1 MRKINFIFGIHNH
14 QPVGNFPE
22 VFEMGY
28 QQAYGPFL
36 EVMKNH
42 NKIKWSLHATGV
54 LWDYIMDKHPEYV
67 DDIKKMVKAGQVEIL
82 TGGYYE
88 PILSVIPDRDKAGQ
102 IHKLTKLIKNV
113 FDFDAKGMWLAE
125 RVWEPHLAKV
135 LADAG
140 VSFTVVDDAHFA
152 AAGLDTEKLRGY
164 YVTEEQNVKLNIF
177 PISQRLRY
185 YMPFQVI
192 EKSIEYFGSCA
203 DEGGKGVLVMADDG
217 EKFGLWPE
225 TNKHVYHD
233 KWLDNFLSALERNLN
248 WIEPLTFSEYIDRFP
263 PEGRI
268 YLPTA
273 SYFEMSEWALPSSS
287 QEDFEGVVKQFDNN
301 PQVKRFL
308 RGGFWRNFL
317 TKYPESNNMHKKMFY
332 VSEKV
337 NNSRR
342 NSHNS
347 NESSKDLLYAGQ
359 CNCAYWHGVFGGLYL
374 PHLRTA
380 IYRKLIE
387 AEAEIARKTGVVQTD
402 FDCDGRDEIIYEGK
416 NQNLYFSPHSGG
428 TLFEWDIIPKRINLG
443 NVLTRRQEAYHKRL
457 REFLANPHSAGSG
470 VQTIH
475 DLVKVKEKNLD
486 HYLNYDW
493 YRRTS
498 LVDHF
503 LHPETKFEDFI
514 RNKYGEQGDFV
525 LGEYA
530 SEVSNKQI
538 SFKRTGSVWVGD
550 RQMRVKLSKDIIPA
564 ENGIKVKYNI
574 ENLENMD
581 IEVLFAPEF
590 NLAFSCPHDDEQKV
604 INGVMHWDRSDKNFE
619 ISMKMELSLKA
630 DIWQFPLETVSLSE
644 SGFERTYQGTVL
656 AALFKM
662 NLKANT
668 SESFEIKI
676 SISDYKD

>member
-1 MRKINFIFGIHNH
+1 MKKINFIFGMHNH

-22 VFEMGY
+22 VFEMAY

-36 EVMKNH
+36 EVMKSH
-42 NKIKWSLHATGV
+42 PRIKWSLHATGV

-67 DDIKKMVKAGQVEIL
+67 DGVKKMAAEGQVELL

-102 IHKLTKLIKNV
+102 IRKLTKLIKDV
-113 FDFDAKGMWLAE
+113 FDYDTRGMWLAE
-125 RVWEPHLAKV
+125 RVWEPHLAKA

-140 VSFTVVDDAHFA
+140 VSYTVVDDAHFA

-185 YMPFQVI
+185 YMPFQPV

-203 DEGGKGVLVMADDG
+203 DESGRGVLVMADDG

-233 KWLDNFLSALERNLN
+233 KWLDNFLSALEKNLD
-248 WIEPLTFSEYIDRFP
+248 WIEPVTFSEYTERFP
-263 PEGRI
+263 PEGRV
-268 YLPTA
+268 YMPTA

-287 QEDFEGVVKQFDNN
+287 QEAFEGVVKQFDNN
-301 PQVKRFL
+301 PGVKRFL

-317 TKYPESNNMHKKMFY
+317 TKYPESNNMHKKMVY

-337 NNSRR
+337 NKLKKRARGSGD
-342 NSHNS
+342 
-347 NESSKDLLYAGQ
+347 SSKDLLYAGQ

-374 PHLRTA
+374 PHLRAA
-380 IYRKLIE
+380 IYQKLIA
-387 AEAEIARKTGVVQTD
+387 AEAETGGKPGIVQAD
-402 FDCDGRDEIIYEGK
+402 FDCDGRNEILFESK
-416 NQNLYFSPHSGG
+416 NQNLYFSPHLGG
-428 TLFEWDIIPKRINLG
+428 TLFEWDIIPKRVNLG
-443 NVLTRRQEAYHKRL
+443 NVLTRRQEAYHARL
-457 REFLANPHSAGSG
+457 REFLAHPQSAGG
-470 VQTIH
+470 EFQTIH
-475 DLVKVKEKNLD
+475 DIVKVKEKNLD

-493 YRRTS
+493 YRRAS

-503 LHPETKFEDFI
+503 LHPETKFEDFV
-514 RNKYGEQGDFV
+514 RTKYGEQGDFV

-530 SEVSNKQI
+530 FEASSKQI
-538 SFKRTGSVWVGD
+538 SFSRTGTVWVGD
-550 RQMRVKLSKDIIPA
+550 RQVRIKLFKDIIPA
-564 ENGIKVKYNI
+564 DNGMTVRYKVQ
-574 ENLENMD
+574 NLENAE
-581 IEVLFAPEF
+581 ISLLFAPEF
-590 NLAFSCPHDDEQKV
+590 NLAFSCPNEDEQK
-604 INGVMHWDRSDKNFE
+604 ILNGASLWERSDRNFNFS
-619 ISMKMELSLKA
+619 IKIELSSKA

-656 AALFKM
+656 ALLMKL
-662 NLKANT
+662 NLKPGAA
-668 SESFEIKI
+668 ESFEIKI
-676 SISDYKD
+676 TTKDFEG